1 MSYEVMDESLA
12 QLTHENYGCEI
23 MKCLQPTGRVQ
34 PHSIAQIPFLFSP
47 LEAKTYA
54 VKVWRVLFRD
64 STVHSGHLHLLL
76 YNVVG
81 IKCYSGG
88 F

>member
-12 QLTHENYGCEI
+12 QLTEENYGCEI

-54 VKVWRVLFRD
+54 VEVRYSPIFRD
-64 STVHSGHLHLLL
+64 YLKFAIVLIRRLFCPGLSGLT
-76 YNVVG
+76 
-81 IKCYSGG
+81 K
-88 F
+88 